1 METNSNHFVMIPNEE
16 LNELKKIQLRILDLI
31 ERKTKAET
39 SKQIQKGTEYITAQ
53 EFMDALSISRSTFD
67 SLRDENKIKVIQKRR
82 KLYLEKNA
90 IEKYMNS

>member
-16 LNELKKIQLRILDLI
+16 LNQLKKVQLRILDLI
-31 ERKTKAET
+31 ERKAKAENNN
-39 SKQIQKGTEYITAQ
+39 QIHKGTEYITAQ

-67 SLRDENKIKVIQKRR
+67 ALRDENKIKVIQKRR
-82 KLYLEKNA
+82 KLYLKKDE